1 MKRLSKVLSAVLA
14 TAFVA
19 GTMMTTAEAGA
30 RRRAIQNYEAE
41 QEVGD
46 VLGGLALGAAAGAIA
61 SQQYYND
68 GWGYNYGPGY
78 GYGPAYG
85 YDYGY
90 GPAYGYD
97 YW

>member
-1 MKRLSKVLSAVLA
+1 MKRRAKVLSTVLA
-14 TAFVA
+14 TAFIA
-19 GTMMTTAEAGA
+19 GTMMSTAEAGP
-30 RRRAIQNYEAE
+30 RRRAVQNYEAE

-61 SQQYYND
+61 SEQYYND
-68 GWGYNYGPGY
+68 G
-78 GYGPAYG
+78 YG

-90 GPAYGYD
+90 GNGYGYD